1 MSKIT
6 SNRLIEGEKMIKGIN
21 KRIIEVNDT
30 GSEYF
35 EKVLF
40 IVKDN
45 KADLKKLKNEADRV
59 VNAYFPKNDF
69 VFKEG
74 YLRRRKTKL
83 KGIITILCITLLVVI
98 IVSGIAIKVLY

>member
-1 MSKIT
+1 
-6 SNRLIEGEKMIKGIN
+6 MIKGIN

-45 KADLKKLKNEADRV
+45 NADLRSLKNEADRV

-74 YLRRRKTKL
+74 YLRKRKNKQKNLILTSVIAL
-83 KGIITILCITLLVVI
+83 IGIIITSI
-98 IVSGIAIKVLY
+98 IVIMFLPGFL

>member
-1 MSKIT
+1 
-6 SNRLIEGEKMIKGIN
+6 MIKGIN

-45 KADLKKLKNEADRV
+45 NADLRRLKNEADRV

-74 YLRRRKTKL
+74 YLRKRKNKQKNLILTSVIAL
-83 KGIITILCITLLVVI
+83 IGIIITSI
-98 IVSGIAIKVLY
+98 IVIMFLPGFL

>member
-1 MSKIT
+1 
-6 SNRLIEGEKMIKGIN
+6 MIKGIN

-45 KADLKKLKNEADRV
+45 NADLRRLKNEADRV

-74 YLRRRKTKL
+74 YLRRRKTKQKKL
-83 KGIITILCITLLVVI
+83 ILISFIALLGIIIASAVTIN
-98 IVSGIAIKVLY
+98 VLQVFN

>member
-1 MSKIT
+1 
-6 SNRLIEGEKMIKGIN
+6 MIKGIN

-45 KADLKKLKNEADRV
+45 NADLRSLKNEADRV

-74 YLRRRKTKL
+74 YLRKRKNKQKNLILTSVIAL
-83 KGIITILCITLLVVI
+83 IGIIITSI
-98 IVSGIAIKVLY
+98 IVIMFLPGFLYIYYWHLK